1 MGSAGGVEGGEVEG
15 GVLRGDA
22 ELGVVDDQFTL
33 QVEIQMADHP
43 ALSNGTIQ
51 EVFIAVKFGD
61 TIVVG
66 KCKYT
71 SYISFLGATK

>member
-1 MGSAGGVEGGEVEG
+1 MDSVTVDLGFIQNAGFTYKQATHKES
-15 GVLRGDA
+15 
-22 ELGVVDDQFTL
+22 DDQFAL